1 LPPHPRRGQSLIPAP
16 YGGAGAEECRGE
28 YFSGSSIMNLK
39 NYTEQQLTDYI
50 KDAKAKLD
58 SRLVIPAHHYIRP
71 ELVELADFTGDSY
84 KLAVDVSRSD
94 AEFIVFCGVRFMADS
109 ASILAKPGQ
118 HILLPDMDAGCPMAE
133 MIDEETAEDA
143 VNRIS
148 SVCSRSI
155 APLVYMNSY
164 ADSKSFCGRKGGAVC
179 TSSNAEKLV
188 RYYME
193 KNKSIFFFPDYH
205 LGRNV
210 AESLGIDKNLIVRV
224 GRDLSLEEGKNLRDA
239 KMFLWDG
246 FCPIHQEFSIEDVKA
261 VREKYPDATIIVH
274 PESKREVVELTDM
287 SGSTQMIYNTIEKSP
302 EGSSWVIGTE
312 LTFVSR
318 IAGTFKDKKI
328 VPLKPSPCKNMVKVN
343 LLNTAEVIQSIDEY
357 ISGKGILKNEIT
369 VDEKLKVNARIAL
382 NRMIDIV
389 EGREIG

>member
-1 LPPHPRRGQSLIPAP
+1 
-16 YGGAGAEECRGE
+16 
-28 YFSGSSIMNLK
+28 MNLK
-39 NYTEQQLTDYI
+39 DYTEQQHIDYI
-50 KDAKAKLD
+50 KDAKRRLG
-58 SRLVIPAHHYIRP
+58 SRLIVPAHHYIRR

-84 KLAVDVSRSD
+84 KLAVDVSRTD

-118 HILLPDMDAGCPMAE
+118 HILLPEMDAGCPMAE
-133 MIDEETAEDA
+133 MIDEETAEAA
-143 VNRIS
+143 VNKIS
-148 SVCSRSI
+148 GVCSRGI

-164 ADSKSFCGRKGGAVC
+164 ADSKSFCGKNGGAVC

-188 RYYME
+188 RYYLE
-193 KNKSIFFFPDYH
+193 KDKSIFFFPDYH

-210 AESLGIDKNLIVRV
+210 AEKLGMDKNLIIRV
-224 GRDLSLEEGKNLRDA
+224 GRDLSLEENKNLKDA

-246 FCPIHQEFSIEDVKA
+246 FCPIHQEFSTDDVREM
-261 VREKYPDATIIVH
+261 REKYPDATIIVH

-312 LTFVSR
+312 LTFVKR
-318 IAGTFKDKKI
+318 IAETFKGKKI

-343 LLNTAEVIQSIDEY
+343 LLNTAEVIHSIDEY
-357 ISGKGILKNEIT
+357 ISGSGTLKNEIS
-369 VDEKLKVNARIAL
+369 VDDKLKSNARIAL
-382 NRMIDIV
+382 NRMINIV
-389 EGREIG
+389 EGREA